1 MDKHGDF
8 FPEDPQDIDELLDSL
23 AQRAAAAQRML
34 NSMTEEQR
42 QELMELSQQAFGS
55 PQLTEQL
62 ARMDANL
69 QALRP
74 GEDWSGS
81 ESFEGEQGHGAR

>member
-1 MDKHGDF
+1 MNT
-8 FPEDPQDIDELLDSL
+8 ENAALYARYREL
-23 AQRAAAAQRML
+23 AQATAGVHFVGRLARP
-34 NSMTEEQR
+34 EQR

-55 PQLTEQL
+55 PQLMEQL

-74 GEDWSGS
+74 GE
-81 ESFEGEQGHGAR
+81 E